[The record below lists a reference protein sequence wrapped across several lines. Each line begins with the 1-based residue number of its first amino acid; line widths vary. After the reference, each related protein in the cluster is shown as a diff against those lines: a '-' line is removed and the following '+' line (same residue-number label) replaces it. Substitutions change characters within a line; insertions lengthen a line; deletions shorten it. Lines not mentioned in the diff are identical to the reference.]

1 MIEPL
6 PGQQIYE
13 IGHEADV
20 MGVRRAMKAF
30 ALGLGFV
37 PQTAEELALVVVEL
51 GTNLLRHAGGGRLMI
66 SALNREGRVGVQVES
81 VDEGPGIPS
90 VDEAL
95 ADGFS
100 TRGGCGTG
108 LGTVNRLMDS
118 MEIDTRHKKG
128 TRIVCLR
135 WVRVVVP
142 AIEGCPLSI
151 GVATRPKDEVN
162 GDEFVAKTWG
172 GAMLVGVIDGCGHG
186 PLARRA
192 AVAARQYVET
202 HYELD
207 LVSIFEGV
215 ERACRGTRGVVMA
228 LARFH
233 WLEGRVEFASVGN
246 ISTRVLRGSK
256 DSAGPS
262 LAVRRGIIGVQAPR
276 ALETRFEWSRGHIL
290 VMHSDGVGTHWEA
303 ATIQELR
310 TQGAEV
316 MASTLLRSMGRSADD
331 ATVVVVVD
339 KKVGI

>member
-1 MIEPL
+1 MSEPL

-30 ALGLGFV
+30 AQGIGFAA
-37 PQTAEELALVVVEL
+37 QAAEELALVVVEL

-66 SALNREGRVGVQVES
+66 SMLNREGRVGVQVES
-81 VDEGPGIPS
+81 LDEGPGIPS
-90 VDEAL
+90 VEEAL
-95 ADGFS
+95 ADGYS

-118 MEIDTRHKKG
+118 MEIDTRHKRG
-128 TRIVCLR
+128 TRILCRR
-135 WVRVVVP
+135 WLRVVVP

-172 GAMLVGVIDGCGHG
+172 GALLAGVIDGCGHG

-207 LVSIFEGV
+207 LVTLFAGV

-246 ISTRVLRGSK
+246 ISTRVLK
-256 DSAGPS
+256 DSRDAGGPS
-262 LAVRRGIIGVQAPR
+262 LAVRRGIIGVQAPK
-276 ALETRFEWSRGHIL
+276 ALETRFGWARGQVL
-290 VMHSDGVGTHWEA
+290 VMHSDGVGTHWEGA
-303 ATIQELR
+303 MLQDLR
-310 TQGAEV
+310 PQGAEV
-316 MASTLLRSMGRSADD
+316 MAATLLRRMGRSGDD
-331 ATVVVVVD
+331 ATVVVVSD
-339 KKVGI
+339 KQFCV